1 MKRSIVSIVVLAC
14 LVLVLALVASFNAV
28 SSAKA
33 QIGNTGV
40 VVRCTTVPDYW
51 IAPNAQSDITC
62 FSVDGTS
69 FVTVPAAHY
78 LFVSDVLVAP
88 YSGSATGTW
97 GVNLTVPNSISSPIT
112 WFTWST
118 SGTYLQH
125 FTTPFIVA
133 KDGQKL
139 VAQNYPGSPTN
150 ISVLL
155 YGVLTTNANY
165 LPLIAR

>member
-14 LVLVLALVASFNAV
+14 LVLMLALAASFNAV

-40 VVRCTTVPDYW
+40 IVHCSFTPDWW
-51 IAPNAQSDITC
+51 IAPNAQSDMTC
-62 FSVDGTS
+62 FSVDGTG

-78 LFVSDVLVAP
+78 LFVTDVLVAP

-97 GVNLTVPNSISSPIT
+97 GVNLKVSNNLAA

-133 KDGQKL
+133 KEGQKL
-139 VAQNYPGSPTN
+139 AAQNFVNSPTD
-150 ISVLL
+150 IAVIL

-165 LPLIAR
+165 LPLITK